1 MEDLTEAIIVLGCII
16 INDGIQPN
24 ILVQRRSTYIQILR
38 CIGLTGYSMHQI
50 FVVPVEKVREI
61 VNCCMRSA
69 LFTSFH
75 EISLICN
82 KQILDK

>member
-1 MEDLTEAIIVLGCII
+1 MPEYKPQQHGLGTA
-16 INDGIQPN
+16 PVS
-24 ILVQRRSTYIQILR
+24 VQGQSV
-38 CIGLTGYSMHQI
+38 HQI

-82 KQILDK
+82 KQILDKILTNNM